1 MWRQPGSGVSLL
13 PALGSRLRWGHV
25 GPLVFRALGAP
36 ALPRQARHGLS
47 SLSWVCLGP
56 AGEEHPLPCAVGV
69 GGEESPPLLSPL
81 GHRERGPPMAVWL
94 RTPAW
99 PKAAVP
105 GVGLLRS
112 VGCFSL
118 GLC

>member
-1 MWRQPGSGVSLL
+1 MAAAGERGQSAPGSGLR
-13 PALGSRLRWGHV
+13 PALGARGATAV
-25 GPLVFRALGAP
+25 QGAP

-47 SLSWVCLGP
+47 SLSRVCLGP
-56 AGEEHPLPCAVGV
+56 AGDEHPLPCAAGV
-69 GGEESPPLLSPL
+69 GGEESPPLPSPL
-81 GHRERGPPMAVWL
+81 GHRERGLPMAVWL